1 VREGVLAALQEHGS
15 LAVEQIAA
23 FLGRA
28 VGPLNPVVAS
38 LRDEGLI
45 RAVALTNFEGHTG
58 VAVAYWRLTDAGHE
72 ELARLRA
79 RR

>member
-1 VREGVLAALQEHGS
+1 VREGVLAVLQEHGS

-23 FLGRA
+23 FVGRDVSA
-28 VGPLNPVVAS
+28 LNPVVAS

-45 RAVALTNFEGHTG
+45 RAVAVTNFEGHTG
-58 VAVAYWRLTDAGHE
+58 VAVAYWRLTDSGQDE
-72 ELARLRA
+72 FARLRA